1 LSTPPEILAPAGN
14 LEKLEFAVMYGADA
28 VYIGGQAYGLRA
40 YAGNFSYDDMAK
52 GIAFAHQHGVRVYVT
67 ANIIPHNQD
76 LAGLP
81 AHVEKVASLGAD
93 ALIVADPGVL
103 RMARQ
108 VAPDLEFYLS
118 TQASNTNWAAAQFWA
133 DQGVDRIILAREV
146 SLEDVGE
153 TVKRVPQLGFE
164 VFVHGAMCVS
174 YSGRCLLSNYLAGRD
189 ANRGACAGPCRWEY
203 YLVEQKRPGRYFNI
217 TEDRHG
223 TYIFNS
229 RDLCM
234 IEHVPAVVD
243 TGVTSLKIE
252 GRMKSVNYVA
262 SVVKV
267 YREAVEAYCGNP
279 DTYTYQPSW
288 LEELQ
293 KTSHRGFTT
302 GFYFNSPGPDDHDY
316 RSSGYQRDYDF
327 VGVVRSY
334 DRGRGLALVEQRNK
348 IETGEALEITGPR
361 TSPFPL
367 TVTALYDED
376 YDIIEAAPHPQQLFY
391 LPVEREVE
399 PYALVR
405 RPS

>member
-1 LSTPPEILAPAGN
+1 MSTPPEILAPAGN

-52 GIAFAHQHGVRVYVT
+52 GIAFAHQRGVRVYVT

-103 RMARQ
+103 RMARE
-108 VAPDLEFYLS
+108 VAPDLEFHLS

-153 TVKRVPQLGFE
+153 AVNRVPQLGFE

-267 YREAVEAYCGNP
+267 YRDAVDAYCDNP

-302 GFYFNSPGPDDHDY
+302 GFYFNPPGPDDHDY

-361 TSPFPL
+361 TSSFPL

-391 LPVEREVE
+391 LPVDREVE